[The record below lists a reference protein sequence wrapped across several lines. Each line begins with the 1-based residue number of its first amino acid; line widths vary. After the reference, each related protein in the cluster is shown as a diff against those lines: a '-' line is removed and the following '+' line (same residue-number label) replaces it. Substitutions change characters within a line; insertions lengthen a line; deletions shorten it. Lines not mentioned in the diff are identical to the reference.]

1 MKNLYTPDSPAVI
14 TPADFYGEKKH
25 FCDTCMVIL
34 SHEIHD
40 YLLGHYDCSRVA
52 VMFGCNRNTPIYTFN
67 HEGVT
72 LAFYLSAIGSAIA
85 GHQVIEANWLTGAE
99 SFIMFG
105 SAGSLDAAATA
116 GRYVIPSA
124 AFRGEG
130 MSNYYAEPADY
141 ISVTESDMTADVFRA
156 LGIPYVQAPVWTTD
170 SFYRET
176 VELVNLFRNDGCVAV
191 EMETAGVQAVCSYHG
206 FRLYVFLEPGD
217 ILDGDE
223 YSAEGLPSANHDIRK
238 LMIALYLA
246 KKIAGIH
253 VN

>member
-25 FCDTCMVIL
+25 FCDTCLVIL

-105 SAGSLDAAATA
+105 SAGSLDATATA

-130 MSNYYAEPADY
+130 MSYYYAEPADY

-156 LGIPYVQAPVWTTD
+156 LGIPYVQA
-170 SFYRET
+170 
-176 VELVNLFRNDGCVAV
+176 
-191 EMETAGVQAVCSYHG
+191 VCNYHG

>member
-25 FCDTCMVIL
+25 FCDTCLVIL

-40 YLLGHYDCSRVA
+40 YLLDHYDCSCVA

-67 HEGVT
+67 HEGMT

-99 SFIMFG
+99 NFIMFG

-130 MSNYYAEPADY
+130 MSSYYAEPADY
-141 ISVTESDMTADVFRA
+141 ISVTESDRTADIFRE
-156 LGIPYVQAPVWTTD
+156 LGVPYVQAPVWTTD

-176 VELVNLFRNDGCVAV
+176 EELVSMFHNEGCVAV

>member
-1 MKNLYTPDSPAVI
+1 
-14 TPADFYGEKKH
+14 
-25 FCDTCMVIL
+25 
-34 SHEIHD
+34 
-40 YLLGHYDCSRVA
+40 
-52 VMFGCNRNTPIYTFN
+52 MFGCNRNTPIYTFN

-141 ISVTESDMTADVFRA
+141 ISVTESDRTADIFRE
-156 LGIPYVQAPVWTTD
+156 LGVPYVQAPVWTTD

-238 LMIALYLA
+238 LMI
-246 KKIAGIH
+246 H
-253 VN
+253 

>member
-25 FCDTCMVIL
+25 FCDTCLVIL

-40 YLLGHYDCSRVA
+40 YLLDHFDCRCA
-52 VMFGCNRNTPIYTFN
+52 AEMFGCNRNTSIYTFSY
-67 HEGVT
+67 EGHT

-99 SFIMFG
+99 NFIMFG
-105 SAGSLDAAATA
+105 SAGSLDSDATA
-116 GRYVIPSA
+116 GRYVVPTA

-130 MSNYYAEPADY
+130 MSYYYAEPDDF
-141 ISVTESDMTADVFRA
+141 ISVTESDRTADLFRE
-156 LGIPYVQAPVWTTD
+156 LGVPYVQAPVWTTD

-176 VELVNLFRNDGCVAV
+176 EKLVNMLRGEGCVAV
-191 EMETAGVQAVCSYHG
+191 DMETAGVQAVCSYHE

-238 LMIALYLA
+238 LMIALRLA
-246 KKIAGIH
+246 KRITEVQ